1 MAEEGACEL
10 RKRGWTERFRQA
22 TDLTAAGKTPIL
34 GAARCTAEE
43 MRGYVARRNPE
54 APDLAVRYLEAGER
68 HGLRGDLAFCH
79 AVHETNAWR
88 GRGAEGLGWGTGG
101 AGVGGAGWSRTGS
114 RAEAIEQ
121 AVESHMLRLARY
133 ASPERFV
140 HGSEPAENAA
150 ERSAIYRKWTYW
162 EDLDG
167 ILHPARRDG
176 SGTVAIWRR
185 MLEWAGKGGESRMNG
200 NGNGVGEAEKRAG
213 GGAQDELR
221 TGMSVAD
228 GAELQWLLARGLVQ
242 GPAPAAGRAVT
253 WAELAGLLRRWEE
266 SAGAQ
271 RLEPSV
277 PEAEAKE
284 QAD

>member
-1 MAEEGACEL
+1 M

-22 TDLTAAGKTPIL
+22 TDLTPAGKTPIL
-34 GAARCTAEE
+34 GAARCTADE

-54 APDLAVRYLEAGER
+54 APDLAERYLAAGER

-88 GRGAEGLGWGTGG
+88 GRGEEGLNWAATGGSGLAVGWGGTGFQG
-101 AGVGGAGWSRTGS
+101 D
-114 RAEAIEQ
+114 AIEQ
-121 AVESHMLRLARY
+121 AVEAHLVRLARY
-133 ASPERFV
+133 VFPERFV
-140 HGSEPAENAA
+140 QASEPATGAPG
-150 ERSAIYRKWTYW
+150 RPAIYRKWTYW

-167 ILHPARRDG
+167 VIHPARRDG

-185 MLEWAGKGGESRMNG
+185 MLEWAGKGGESRMNSSVY
-200 NGNGVGEAEKRAG
+200 GVGGTEKRADG
-213 GGAQDELR
+213 EAQQDASR
-221 TGMSVAD
+221 TGEVAAD

-266 SAGAQ
+266 GAGLQ
-271 RLEPSV
+271 H
-277 PEAEAKE
+277 PEQAAPGAEAKAE
-284 QAD
+284 SD